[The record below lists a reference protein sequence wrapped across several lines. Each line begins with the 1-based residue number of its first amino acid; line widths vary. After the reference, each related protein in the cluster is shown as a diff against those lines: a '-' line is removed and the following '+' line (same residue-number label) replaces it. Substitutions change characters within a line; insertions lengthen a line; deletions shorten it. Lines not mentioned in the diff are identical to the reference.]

1 MVFFCRFRQIFCL
14 GFLLFFS
21 ALQLVIPAIDAELT
35 AIGNRIFKLAAV
47 DWATVGSQLA
57 TEIRIIIL
65 TGLIEGRDITVAT
78 TPLAVG
84 LGVVCVEI
92 VAAGES
98 AVAARDPANMR
109 LLFGVALHM
118 ALEVLLALETPLAAR
133 LLALELHLLDD

>member
-1 MVFFCRFRQIFCL
+1 
-14 GFLLFFS
+14 
-21 ALQLVIPAIDAELT
+21 LQLVVPAIDTELT
-35 AIGNRIFKLAAV
+35 AIGNSIFKLASV
-47 DWATVGSQLA
+47 DWATVWSQLA

-65 TGLIEGRDITVAT
+65 TGLIEGRDVAVAT

-84 LGVVCVEI
+84 LGVVCVKI

-98 AVAARDPANMR
+98 AVAARDPADMR

-118 ALEVLLALETPLAAR
+118 TLEVLLALETTLAAR